1 MIEKKKA
8 VISMWS
14 QSSID
19 KENVIEVVTPG
30 LFYKEEDCYLA
41 VYDETEIS
49 GMEGTRTTFK
59 IYPERFSLIRE
70 GTTTT
75 EMKFKENNE
84 DYVLYSTPQGILEMK
99 INTKSIKID
108 MNDKGGEVNIKYK
121 MSIEG
126 IRPNL
131 TELKIKI
138 KV

>member
-14 QSSID
+14 QNSND

-49 GMEGTRTTFK
+49 GMDGTKTTFK

-84 DYVLYSTPQGILEMK
+84 DYVLYSTPNGILEMK
-99 INTKSIKID
+99 INTKSIKIEMD
-108 MNDKGGEVNIKYK
+108 EKGGEVDIQYK
-121 MSIEG
+121 MIIEG